1 MFGFSPEPSHFSVMA
16 WIVLYTVAYE
26 LLYKPRGPIINKR
39 FIFAF
44 FAFFA
49 FIFSF
54 STTGYMFALFTLFF
68 SFFYIKF
75 FYSAS
80 FFIVLI
86 IVMFILP
93 MDYYIRISDSVSL
106 EFQLLYDYF
115 ILKKEFIDL
124 NYFPSSRVIS
134 FIYELEIIFNKLFLK
149 FGIGLGA
156 GGQTILL
163 NSIDG
168 HFRGVIYVFIEYGI
182 VGLLAIIFVLYRM
195 FKNTTIFFKP
205 LFLSYAVVSFFNTS
219 GGIFSLDFLIV
230 FYAIHLLSI
239 DSKHS
244 LVYKQNTLVKRGV
257 I

>member
-1 MFGFSPEPSHFSVMA
+1 M
-16 WIVLYTVAYE
+16 
-26 LLYKPRGPIINKR
+26 
-39 FIFAF
+39 
-44 FAFFA
+44 
-49 FIFSF
+49 
-54 STTGYMFALFTLFF
+54 
-68 SFFYIKF
+68 
-75 FYSAS
+75 
-80 FFIVLI
+80 
-86 IVMFILP
+86 
-93 MDYYIRISDSVSL
+93 
-106 EFQLLYDYF
+106 
-115 ILKKEFIDL
+115 
-124 NYFPSSRVIS
+124 
-134 FIYELEIIFNKLFLK
+134 
-149 FGIGLGA
+149 
-156 GGQTILL
+156 